1 MRTDLSDRTACETDG
16 PARPQRGRPTVA
28 RGRAACLWRPCLAL
42 RANARKHA
50 RGRTHTD
57 ENGSVASDSSLAATR
72 SCRSHRAQR
81 GENSS
86 SAHAYSTPAHC
97 RITSRSRRTR
107 HTRATRLACYP
118 TPRQPPVPMR
128 THSTLRPVR
137 IPVVRALPRPSNL
150 PGRSAGGKSR
160 SRAVPIS
167 LAIDRAPNSWESDL
181 LGHGTVRSG
190 LSKRHIMVFGCD

>member
-1 MRTDLSDRTACETDG
+1 MRTDLSDRTPCETDG
-16 PARPQRGRPTVA
+16 PARPQRVRPTVA

-97 RITSRSRRTR
+97 RTTSRSRRT
-107 HTRATRLACYP
+107 HTRATRLACSP
-118 TPRQPPVPMR
+118 TRRQPPVPMR

-160 SRAVPIS
+160 SRAVGYRRRSIARPIVGN
-167 LAIDRAPNSWESDL
+167 PTY
-181 LGHGTVRSG
+181 LGTARFRSG
-190 LSKRHIMVFGCD
+190 LSERHIMVFGCD